1 MFVSGVFVSA
11 NLLLQSDWYTLLY
24 LVGAVLFIFREIT
37 GLGFLETF
45 WDFSFGFGFGL
56 AGPEFP
62 FTLGI
67 IALSD
72 LMWLM

>member
-45 WDFSFGFGFGL
+45 WDFSFGFGL
-56 AGPEFP
+56 AGPEFS

-67 IALSD
+67 IALPD
-72 LMWLM
+72 LMWLI